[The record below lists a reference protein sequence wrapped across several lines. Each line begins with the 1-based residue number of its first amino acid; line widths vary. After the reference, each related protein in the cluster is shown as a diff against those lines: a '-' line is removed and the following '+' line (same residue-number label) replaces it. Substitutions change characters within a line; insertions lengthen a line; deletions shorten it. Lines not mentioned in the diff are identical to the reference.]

1 MFFQLTC
8 IEIWC
13 KINLALLEA
22 LVQVELAELGEA
34 QNGTR
39 VPFYPTSHNAP
50 SRIASKALQSRS

>member
-8 IEIWC
+8 IGMRC

-34 QNGTR
+34 KKRRVLAVLPYFAYYTR
-39 VPFYPTSHNAP
+39 ED
-50 SRIASKALQSRS
+50 RL